1 MTIEIYKYYLKSK
14 ICIIMSILL
23 FAITYGFTIYFSS
36 LGMTGFSLIHTV
48 ARFNFYVCFFIVCLT
63 YYYVSSANRNYVKE
77 VSEVVGYKAIY
88 EINAVSVIMFQTL
101 LWNIGMCLIIIACS
115 IKNDGS
121 NYFISWFPENY
132 LCNIIIPQIICII
145 ITFFVSTSW
154 NSSRWLMFE
163 ILFLFLISPFSE
175 EIIWEQ
181 KPLMPIDSLWKNLH
195 RPFEILYQ
203 NGKWSADF
211 QNDLQI
217 ERVRIY
223 ILLFWLLLLFCIG
236 TIYWKKRKIV
246 SILAGLGAMTFL
258 ILLYQPAS
266 VYRLNASWDGV
277 NKDYTDYAM
286 HINDNTYK
294 PLDTQSFSIQSY
306 NLELSFENELSVRGS
321 IEIKAQQ
328 KCEEFDLTLY
338 HGYSVNDIVSQTK
351 GVEIKFKQYGDNL
364 CIETSKKVTE
374 LKCYINYKGHHNKFY
389 SNSRAAMLPGWFP
402 WYPMEGKRQI
412 VIEYPEYGRM
422 WGYNPYNRIPK
433 AKVCIKSNI
442 ELITNLMVTENNVY
456 EGVVDSIT
464 VLSGNLKKIQDEI
477 LVNYLPL
484 ELHSEYVLGDFIET
498 QKQNYYDSLNK
509 LKNVFGIDVSEFEG
523 KQIIFASKD
532 IGRNTTN
539 NFISVFDEYILAVPD
554 YITVNDLLHYM
565 ILKDYENR
573 DKREQSVMIQMFLN
587 SFFDDNPESIIR
599 SWIDE
604 IELRKEHPE
613 YFDQVL
619 DNQELLLDILEKCD
633 YETMV
638 REVVQYILHPEN
650 YENDKEFLEKMRAGL

>member
-1 MTIEIYKYYLKSK
+1 
-14 ICIIMSILL
+14 
-23 FAITYGFTIYFSS
+23 
-36 LGMTGFSLIHTV
+36 
-48 ARFNFYVCFFIVCLT
+48 
-63 YYYVSSANRNYVKE
+63 
-77 VSEVVGYKAIY
+77 
-88 EINAVSVIMFQTL
+88 
-101 LWNIGMCLIIIACS
+101 
-115 IKNDGS
+115 
-121 NYFISWFPENY
+121 
-132 LCNIIIPQIICII
+132 
-145 ITFFVSTSW
+145 
-154 NSSRWLMFE
+154 
-163 ILFLFLISPFSE
+163 
-175 EIIWEQ
+175 
-181 KPLMPIDSLWKNLH
+181 
-195 RPFEILYQ
+195 
-203 NGKWSADF
+203 
-211 QNDLQI
+211 
-217 ERVRIY
+217 
-223 ILLFWLLLLFCIG
+223 
-236 TIYWKKRKIV
+236 
-246 SILAGLGAMTFL
+246 
-258 ILLYQPAS
+258 
-266 VYRLNASWDGV
+266 
-277 NKDYTDYAM
+277 
-286 HINDNTYK
+286 
-294 PLDTQSFSIQSY
+294 
-306 NLELSFENELSVRGS
+306 
-321 IEIKAQQ
+321 
-328 KCEEFDLTLY
+328 
-338 HGYSVNDIVSQTK
+338 
-351 GVEIKFKQYGDNL
+351 
-364 CIETSKKVTE
+364 
-374 LKCYINYKGHHNKFY
+374 
-389 SNSRAAMLPGWFP
+389 
-402 WYPMEGKRQI
+402 MEGKRQI

-464 VLSGNLKKIQDEI
+464 VLSGNLKKTQDEI

-604 IELRKEHPE
+604 IEVRKEHPE